1 MRKDIGLEVTDK
13 IILYLTPHKSLN
25 SAVNN
30 NLEYIKTETL
40 TDKVHV
46 QDEVIEGVLVEFDEI
61 QTHILIKKH

>member
-1 MRKDIGLEVTDK
+1 MLLLQSGRSYK